1 MEFEIH
7 SEKTQINDSPLIS
20 GTLHYSQNCMITT
33 SPNTQEPSE
42 GHSKTTSRDAGGEQ
56 PQQREGGIDRALRPH
71 TFDDYI
77 GQEKT
82 KRNLQIFIEAAKKR
96 NESIDHVIFYGPA
109 GLGKTTLA
117 NIIAK
122 EMGVAIKTTS
132 GPAIERVGDLG
143 SILTNLQDGD
153 ILFIDEIHRLNKSV
167 EEILYPAMEDHKLD
181 IVVGKGP
188 SAHTL
193 QLDLPQFTL
202 VGATTRLG
210 ALSNPLRDRFG
221 AIHRLEFYERDD
233 IKEILKRSATLLDC
247 SLDETGAEELSRA
260 ARQTPRVANR
270 LLKRARD
277 FADVHNKGSIDSAVA
292 REALALLDIDDLGLE
307 PTDRRI
313 IEALIDKFN
322 GGPVGLQTLAMATS
336 EEMQTIEDV
345 YEPYL
350 VQLGLLVRS
359 PRGRVATEKAY
370 EHLGRT
376 HDTTK
381 NKLFV

>member
-1 MEFEIH
+1 
-7 SEKTQINDSPLIS
+7 
-20 GTLHYSQNCMITT
+20 MITT
-33 SPNTQEPSE
+33 SSKTKETSVKTSNNELNDEVTQEQDLPPE
-42 GHSKTTSRDAGGEQ
+42 KGV
-56 PQQREGGIDRALRPH
+56 DRALRPQS
-71 TFDDYI
+71 FDDYI
-77 GQEKT
+77 GQDKM
-82 KRNLQIFIEAAKKR
+82 KKNLQIFIEAAKKR
-96 NESIDHVIFYGPA
+96 DESIDHVIFYGPA
-109 GLGKTTLA
+109 GLGKTTIA

-202 VGATTRLG
+202 VGATTKLG

-221 AIHRLEFYERDD
+221 AIHRLEFYEQDD
-233 IKEILKRSATLLDC
+233 ITEILKRSAILLDC
-247 SLDETGAEELSRA
+247 SLETSGAQELSRA

-307 PTDRRI
+307 PTDRKI

-322 GGPVGLQTLAMATS
+322 GGPVGLHTLAMATS

-350 VQLGLLVRS
+350 VQLGLLLRS
-359 PRGRVATEKAY
+359 PRGRIATDRAY
-370 EHLGRT
+370 EHLGRP
-376 HDTTK
+376 K
-381 NKLFV
+381 NSPAKKLFV